1 LYSQLCQKAIIG
13 THLFGVE
20 PIACPDLK
28 QAQDEV
34 LGLSNGP
41 RMMELLSEP
50 KIVPSWTTSN
60 ASFWPIGELGENGI
74 EGLVS

>member
-1 LYSQLCQKAIIG
+1 MGHHLVLTALSKQRAILG
-13 THLFGVE
+13 THLFGAE

-41 RMMELLSEP
+41 RMMELQ
-50 KIVPSWTTSN
+50 
-60 ASFWPIGELGENGI
+60 
-74 EGLVS
+74 